1 MPEGFTENSGYWS
14 MKTLINNNGCFS
26 RIVEYFPIFKS
37 TKLIE
42 MKFLK
47 KLLKWIVIIFGLLI
61 IVLYITDTDY
71 LIKAVRTIYLQ
82 GYTTAYL
89 EDYKKFDNMVVENGI
104 PQPWPNHK
112 NYNSVKETKALDSI
126 NKANKTIA
134 YVIIKNDSIWFE
146 NYYDGFNENSQTN
159 SFSMA
164 KSYVSGL
171 MGKAIEQ
178 GYIKSLD
185 QPVSDFLPTFS
196 DGLAAKMT
204 VGDLSSMAS
213 GTSWEE
219 KYYSPF
225 SIVTRAYF
233 DDNLEK
239 VMLGLKEV
247 DEPGQAFKY
256 SSGDTQLLAMVIEK
270 ATGKKMYD
278 YLTETFWKPL
288 NSENPT
294 LWQVDSESHDL
305 VKAYC
310 CIASN
315 AKDFARYGKLFKD
328 HGKWNGKQLLDSTFV
343 AKSITPRF
351 PESPEYGYG
360 WWMKDIDDKHFFMMR
375 GHLGQ
380 YVIVEPNDNVI
391 IVRLGHSKGNNKEV
405 GAFTADIDSYIKEG
419 YKMLAND

>member
-1 MPEGFTENSGYWS
+1 
-14 MKTLINNNGCFS
+14 
-26 RIVEYFPIFKS
+26 
-37 TKLIE
+37 

-47 KLLKWIVIIFGLLI
+47 KLFKWVLIVFGLLI
-61 IVLYITDTDY
+61 ILLYITDTDY

-89 EDYKKFDNMVVENGI
+89 EDYKKFDNAAIENGT
-104 PQPWPNHK
+104 PEPWPNHDS
-112 NYNSVKETKALDSI
+112 YNSVEETETLKDI
-126 NKANKTIA
+126 NKSNGTIA

-146 NYYDGFNENSQTN
+146 KYYDGFGENSQSN

-171 MGKAIEQ
+171 MGKAIQE

-196 DGLAAKMT
+196 EDLGSKMT
-204 VGDLSSMAS
+204 VGDLSSMSS
-213 GTSWEE
+213 GTNWDE

-225 SIVTRAYF
+225 SITTRAYF
-233 DDNLEK
+233 DDDLEK
-239 VMLGLKEV
+239 VMLGLKVVE
-247 DEPGQAFKY
+247 EPGKKFKY
-256 SSGDTQLLAMVIEK
+256 ASGDTQMLSMVIEK

-278 YLTETFWKPL
+278 YLTESFWKPL
-288 NSENPT
+288 RCENPT
-294 LWQVDSESHDL
+294 LWQVDSEAHDL

-315 AKDFARYGKLFKD
+315 AKDFARFGKLYKD
-328 HGKWNGKQLLDSTFV
+328 HGKWHGKQILDSAFV
-343 AKSITPRF
+343 AKSLKPRF

-360 WWMKDIDDKHFFMMR
+360 WWLKQQNGKDFFMMR

-391 IVRLGHSKGNNKEV
+391 IVRLGHNKGP
-405 GAFTADIDSYIKEG
+405 GDAIATFTPDISTYIDEA
-419 YKMLAND
+419 YKMLEK